1 MASFARTSS
10 HSCFM
15 TVATTSGKAAAPLPA
30 RRGTMVAQAVAA
42 PRRKTS
48 AMRKGVS
55 TSSAAT
61 TTTTASPSSSSSS
74 STSSS
79 AGGAASVR
87 SNVVSATSLHA
98 SGPQPRL
105 FAQEVLAG
113 TVMGFWETRERN
125 QGKKTR
131 GPRRSSRWRR
141 PVFSRKRQ
149 RTSAFYRIATQSWVP
164 CLNRVVGSTKKARW
178 RRRSRMLERGRK
190 GAGVFFSLS
199 LEAAGRCS
207 TKGGRGALPRRGQ
220 QSPLFALSLPLLSL
234 SIYLS
239 LSLSFAARRREL
251 FEELSRTQGEA

>member
-1 MASFARTSS
+1 MVEGDEENEEFSRSLSLFLFLSHFPSFFPLEKREQRKQDALFFTRFFLSLSKMASFARTSS

-113 TVMGFWETRERN
+113 TVMGFWEMREGN

-141 PVFSRKRQ
+141 PVFSRKRH
-149 RTSAFYRIATQSWVP
+149 RTSAFYRIAPQS
-164 CLNRVVGSTKKARW
+164 
-178 RRRSRMLERGRK
+178 
-190 GAGVFFSLS
+190 
-199 LEAAGRCS
+199 
-207 TKGGRGALPRRGQ
+207 
-220 QSPLFALSLPLLSL
+220 
-234 SIYLS
+234 
-239 LSLSFAARRREL
+239 
-251 FEELSRTQGEA
+251 